1 MCSLESLCGEELLF
15 FCAHL
20 PNPLLVFISM
30 ETISL
35 YVREGAHN
43 TVDRPW
49 LNNSLNYDFMEAFYV
64 QLKKKPYFHICLWI
78 FQAELPSSL
87 VVLGGSREH
96 SPQPGTQ
103 HLIVQLSL
111 SGISGEVR
119 VPAPF

>member
-64 QLKKKPYFHICLWI
+64 QLKKKTLFSYLSLDLSSRVAILSGGAWWQQGAQPSAWDTALDCA
-78 FQAELPSSL
+78 AEL
-87 VVLGGSREH
+87 VR
-96 SPQPGTQ
+96 
-103 HLIVQLSL
+103 HL
-111 SGISGEVR
+111 R
-119 VPAPF
+119 